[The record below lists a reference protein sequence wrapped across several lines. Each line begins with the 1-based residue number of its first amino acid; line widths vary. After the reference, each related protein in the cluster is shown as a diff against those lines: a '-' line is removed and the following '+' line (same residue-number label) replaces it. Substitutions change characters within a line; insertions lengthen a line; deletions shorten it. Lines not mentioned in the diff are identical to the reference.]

1 MSDREK
7 VINDQQR
14 QIEELEERNAPSSKR
29 RRCLMTKRE
38 LLEGY
43 RLLVIEIETL
53 ERQSKFLNQFIGGPR
68 PVHAIQLT
76 GMPRGTNDPEAAM
89 LQRADTD
96 EVLDKLEK
104 KCAEL
109 RELVGEFEVI
119 MDGIKDR
126 RLQVIVRDYYA
137 LGWTDERI
145 GDQLE
150 ITRQHV
156 NRLRTAYIE
165 ELK

>member
-1 MSDREK
+1 
-7 VINDQQR
+7 
-14 QIEELEERNAPSSKR
+14 
-29 RRCLMTKRE
+29 MTKRE
-38 LLEGY
+38 LLENY

-76 GMPRGTNDPEAAM
+76 GMPRGTNDPEAAL

-96 EVLDKLEK
+96 EVLDKIEK

-109 RELVGEFEVI
+109 RELVEEFEQV
-119 MDGIKDR
+119 MDAISDR
-126 RLQVIVRDYYA
+126 RLQIIVRDYYA

>member
-1 MSDREK
+1 
-7 VINDQQR
+7 
-14 QIEELEERNAPSSKR
+14 
-29 RRCLMTKRE
+29 MTKRE

-156 NRLRTAYIE
+156 NRLRTAYIDG
-165 ELK
+165 LK